1 MWTRSDKGLKQGQMA
16 DLDRGIDRPILPT
29 PVWVE
34 ELRQEIRAMG
44 DIMRLREALAVA
56 HRDVERFR
64 MERDKLIRSLQAERA
79 KIIELEQVITHQ
91 MRSKS

>member
-1 MWTRSDKGLKQGQMA
+1 
-16 DLDRGIDRPILPT
+16 
-29 PVWVE
+29 
-34 ELRQEIRAMG
+34 MG